1 MTNQNVFALFE
12 EDPVVAE
19 IKNIKS
25 KLLMLII
32 QKVREAELSQSQ
44 VSEILGI
51 TKPRVSNM
59 MKGYLHKFSI
69 DMLISVALKL
79 QAMAD
84 VDYQPSDSVFTLQL
98 GKIN

>member
-1 MTNQNVFALFE
+1 MTTQNVFALFE
-12 EDPVVAE
+12 DDPVVAE

-32 QKVREAELSQSQ
+32 QNVRTKELSQSQ
-44 VSEILGI
+44 VSEIAGI
-51 TKPRVSNM
+51 TQPRVSNM

-79 QAMAD
+79 QVGSETD
-84 VDYQPSDSVFTLQL
+84 FNPTDSVFTLQI
-98 GKIN
+98 GSI

>member
-1 MTNQNVFALFE
+1 MTQNVFALFE

-19 IKNIKS
+19 LKNIKS

-32 QKVREAELSQSQ
+32 HKVRSQELSQSQ
-44 VSEILGI
+44 VSEIAGI
-51 TKPRVSNM
+51 TQPRVSNL

-79 QAMAD
+79 DAVAE
-84 VDYQPSDSVFTLQL
+84 VDYHPTDDVFTFQL
-98 GKIN
+98 GSLK

>member
-1 MTNQNVFALFE
+1 MTAQNVFALFE

-32 QKVREAELSQSQ
+32 QNVRTKELSQSQ
-44 VSEILGI
+44 VSEIAGI
-51 TKPRVSNM
+51 TQPRVSNL

-69 DMLISVALKL
+69 DMLMSIALKL
-79 QAMAD
+79 GHVLD
-84 VDYQPSDSVFTLQL
+84 TDFNPEDRVFTLQM
-98 GKIN
+98 GKV

>member
-1 MTNQNVFALFE
+1 MNNQNVFALFE

-32 QKVREAELSQSQ
+32 QRVRESELSQSQ
-44 VSEILGI
+44 VSTIVGI
-51 TKPRVSNM
+51 TPARVSNM

-69 DMLISVALKL
+69 DMLMNVALKL
-79 QAMAD
+79 GHALD
-84 VDYQPSDSVFTLQL
+84 TDYNPEERVFTLQM
-98 GKIN
+98 GKM

>member
-1 MTNQNVFALFE
+1 MTSQNVFTLFE
-12 EDPVVAE
+12 EDPIVAE

-32 QKVREAELSQSQ
+32 QNVRAKELSQSQ
-44 VSEILGI
+44 VSEIAGI
-51 TKPRVSNM
+51 TQPRVSNM

-79 QAMAD
+79 QVGSETD
-84 VDYQPSDSVFTLQL
+84 FNPTDSVFTLQL
-98 GKIN
+98 GCIE

>member
-1 MTNQNVFALFE
+1 MVQNVFALFE

-19 IKNIKS
+19 LKNIKS

-32 QKVREAELSQSQ
+32 QKVRSQELSQSQ
-44 VSEILGI
+44 VSEIAGI
-51 TKPRVSNM
+51 TQPRVSNL

-79 QAMAD
+79 DAVAE
-84 VDYQPSDSVFTLQL
+84 VDYHPTDDVFTFQL
-98 GKIN
+98 GNL

>member
-19 IKNIKS
+19 LKNIKS

-32 QKVREAELSQSQ
+32 QKVRNQELSQSQ
-44 VSEILGI
+44 VSEIAGI
-51 TKPRVSNM
+51 TQPRVSNL

-79 QAMAD
+79 DALVA
-84 VDYQPSDSVFTLQL
+84 VDYHPTDDVFTFQL
-98 GKIN
+98 GNLK

>member
-1 MTNQNVFALFE
+1 MTTQNVFALFE

-32 QKVREAELSQSQ
+32 QNVRSRQLSQSQ
-44 VSEILGI
+44 VSEIAGI
-51 TKPRVSNM
+51 TQPRVSNL

-79 QAMAD
+79 Q
-84 VDYQPSDSVFTLQL
+84 VGSETEFYPVDSVFTLQL
-98 GKIN
+98 GSIQ

>member
-1 MTNQNVFALFE
+1 MTQNVFALFE

-19 IKNIKS
+19 LKNIKS

-32 QKVREAELSQSQ
+32 QKVRSQELSQSQ
-44 VSEILGI
+44 VSEIAGI
-51 TKPRVSNM
+51 TQPRVSNL

-79 QAMAD
+79 DVVAD
-84 VDYQPSDSVFTLQL
+84 VDYHPTDDVFTFQL
-98 GKIN
+98 SNLK

>member
-1 MTNQNVFALFE
+1 MTSQNVFTLFE
-12 EDPVVAE
+12 EDPIVAE

-32 QKVREAELSQSQ
+32 QNVRAKELSQSQ
-44 VSEILGI
+44 VSEIAGI
-51 TKPRVSNM
+51 TQPRVSNM

-79 QAMAD
+79 QVGSETD
-84 VDYQPSDSVFTLQL
+84 FNPTDSVFTLQL
-98 GKIN
+98 GSIE